1 MREGLKWSPR
11 SRGLEDDSGV
21 ASRVY
26 WRLVAG
32 VFSSLVQ
39 LHGCRHGVGGVLD
52 LTRVVVLPRKENL
65 RGPGGIKDECT
76 GMITMTEGETE
87 AGWGSENIKGLRDST
102 RVVGAKGFVVP
113 VGQRTTEVR
122 YQLTL

>member
-11 SRGLEDDSGV
+11 SRGLESDSGV
-21 ASRVY
+21 ALSVR
-26 WRLVAG
+26 WRLVVG

-52 LTRVVVLPRKENL
+52 LTRVVVLPRKTL
-65 RGPGGIKDECT
+65 RGPGGIEDECT
-76 GMITMTEGETE
+76 GMSTMTEGGTE

-102 RVVGAKGFVVP
+102 RVVGAKGLAVP